1 MRELADF
8 PATVCRVKTLA
19 DGGIRVEL
27 DLPETE
33 GDVLSVLHDLRGRYL
48 RVVIYD
54 NDEFLE
60 EMGLTELDDETEK
73 STEGNPAN
81 VDSRRTNL
89 RRSK

>member
-1 MRELADF
+1 MCYNRGMDSLIDF
-8 PATVCRVKTLA
+8 PATVCRVKTMV

-54 NDEFLE
+54 DDEFLQ
-60 EMGLTELDDETEK
+60 ELEK
-73 STEGNPAN
+73 NELKT
-81 VDSRRTNL
+81 DS
-89 RRSK
+89 